1 MRNLVYSLLLFL
13 STGIYAQSYPI
24 KPLGIELGL
33 SNNSVMSITQ
43 DKDGFMWVATEEG
56 LNKFDGNRFINYYK
70 QTNSI
75 SGNQLNRVYADPVK
89 PIIWIATQR
98 AGFNA
103 YDYEK
108 NTLSVFTHNPADPTS
123 IVTNDVTNIEPSL
136 DGNLWLST
144 YHFGVEHFNK
154 ETHEFTHY
162 NMSTLPGLISN
173 HVWTIMEDGNNNL
186 YMGHA
191 FHGMSIISLKD
202 KGIRNFRHQPGN
214 TGSIP
219 DDDVRCIYRD
229 SNNNI
234 WVGTKRGLAL
244 YNEETETFIVPDS
257 FPYGLKSSYVF
268 DIRQMDDNK
277 LWVATELHGLYI
289 IDLKQHFFVNPGQTS
304 YQQITVGHSAFS
316 LSNPTVRAIY
326 QDTYKNIWI
335 GTYGG
340 GINFI
345 GKTVSPFNTFTY
357 SPISED
363 LNSLNDR
370 VVLSLCMDADEKLW
384 IGTNGGGVNIFE
396 KGKRVTIYNKETG
409 DLTHNSILATY
420 RDSKDNIWIGTFWG
434 GGINYYDYKKRKFST
449 ISINGANDQ
458 DIRCFFEDANG
469 RIWVGTH
476 IGLFVLEPD
485 TKKVLNHYTGSKDR
499 LPEDIIR
506 SINQDDK
513 GRMWIGTFGQGLG
526 VYTSEM
532 EHLAFFNNHNGLLS
546 NTIDYIF
553 KDSHGHMWVATGEG
567 LLYFHDMDSLKYAV
581 YGEFGP
587 ANTVI
592 HAITEDKVGNIW
604 LSTNAGIS
612 CLDRKKN
619 IFLNYNHIDKIPMG
633 NLTTAVTQDS
643 KGIIYFGSINGV
655 KYFDPAY
662 VLSNRISPPAIITEM
677 RIYAEQSV
685 PEESKNIN
693 YFGTDN
699 KSIHLNYRQN
709 SFNIAFNVQ
718 DYSLVNQVEYAYRL
732 RGLDNTWYT
741 VDDNN
746 VMFRNLLPGRYE
758 FQVKTRIMYQEWT
771 DDITSIF
778 IHITP
783 PLWLTWWAKT
793 IYIMIA
799 VLIILLLL
807 YAYKK
812 KVDLQSSLEI
822 EKKNHEQEQELN
834 NERLRFYTNIAHEL
848 RTPLT
853 LILGP
858 LEDLR
863 NDTTLA
869 RKQGQKISVVHQ
881 SALRLL
887 NLINQI
893 MEFRK
898 TETQNKKLCV
908 CRSNMAT
915 VVKEIGLKYKEL
927 NHKPEVEFILSIEKD
942 DMTLFFDKEIIQ
954 IILDNLISNA
964 LKYTDSGQI
973 ELALYTTIKE
983 EVSYTEISVNDT
995 GFGIA
1000 PEELDRIFN
1009 RYYQVKNNK
1018 QASGTG
1024 IGLSLVK
1031 NLVTLHEG
1039 EIRVESTLNQ
1049 GSKFYISL
1057 LTHNTYPNALHNDPV
1072 DQPSKTEESSN
1083 DEIQEETHA
1092 NGKPILLVVE
1102 DNPDIRDYISD
1113 SLSDVFEVYTAGE
1126 GEDGCRVAF
1135 AYIPDV
1141 IVSDIMMPG
1150 MNGIAFTKIVK
1161 EDMRTS
1167 HIPVIL
1173 LTAKD
1178 TMQDKEE
1185 GYLSGADSYLTKPF
1199 SATLL
1204 RSRIN
1209 NLLENRRKLAN
1220 QFNQNIRVEDKSVK
1234 FQESLTQLDNEF
1246 LQNITRVVEEN
1257 LDTDNVNINFLSD
1270 KMFMS
1275 NSTLYRKV
1283 KALTGISTNEF
1294 VRKIKM
1300 KNAEQLLL
1308 EGKYTISE
1316 VSFRVGMNSPVYFR
1330 QCFKEEFGITPS
1342 EYLKQLKSKG
1352 QEPV

>member
-1 MRNLVYSLLLFL
+1 MRNPVYTLLLFL
-13 STGIYAQSYPI
+13 STAVYAQSYPI
-24 KPLGIELGL
+24 KQLGIERGL

-43 DKDGFMWVATEEG
+43 DRDGFMWVATEEG
-56 LNKFDGNRFINYYK
+56 LNKFDGTRFINYYK
-70 QTNSI
+70 QTGSL
-75 SGNQLNRVYADPVK
+75 SGNQLNHVYADPDNPV
-89 PIIWIATQR
+89 IWIATQR

-108 NTLSVFTHNPADPTS
+108 NQLSVFVHNPADSTS
-123 IVTNDVTNIEPSL
+123 LITNDVTSIEPAL

-144 YHFGVEHFNK
+144 YHFGVDYFNK
-154 ETHEFTHY
+154 QTKEFTHY
-162 NMSTLPGLISN
+162 NMATLPGLISN
-173 HVWTIMEDGNNNL
+173 HVWTIMEDGNGNL

-191 FHGMSIISLKD
+191 FHGMSIVSMKD
-202 KGIRNFRHQPGN
+202 KRIRNFRHQPGVA
-214 TGSIP
+214 GSVP

-229 SNNNI
+229 SNNNV
-234 WVGTKRGLAL
+234 WVGTKKGLAL
-244 YNEETETFIVPDS
+244 FNEETETFIVPDN
-257 FPYGLKSSYVF
+257 FPHGLKSSYVF

-277 LWVATELHGLYI
+277 LWVATELYGMYI
-289 IDLKQHFFVNPGQTS
+289 IDLKQHFFVNPGEAS

-345 GKTVSPFNTFTY
+345 SNTPQPFNTFAY
-357 SPISED
+357 SPIKED
-363 LNSLNDR
+363 VSSLNDR

-384 IGTNGGGVNIFE
+384 IGTNGGGLNIFE
-396 KGKRVTIYNKETG
+396 KGKRKAIYNKESG
-409 DLTHNSILATY
+409 ELTHNSILATY
-420 RDSKDNIWIGTFWG
+420 KDSKNNIWIGTFWG
-434 GGINYYDYKKRKFST
+434 GGINFYDWKSRSFST

-458 DIRCFFEDANG
+458 DIRCFFEDAGG
-469 RIWVGTH
+469 RMWVGTH
-476 IGLFVLEPD
+476 IGLFVLD
-485 TKKVLNHYTGSKDR
+485 GGTKKVLNHYTGPKDK

-506 SINQDDK
+506 SINQDDR
-513 GRMWIGTFGQGLG
+513 GRMWVGTFGQGLG
-526 VYTSEM
+526 VYTPDM
-532 EHLAFFNNHNGLLS
+532 EHLAFFNNYNGLFS
-546 NTIDYIF
+546 NTIDCIF
-553 KDSHGHMWVATGEG
+553 KDSHGDMWIGTGEG
-567 LLYFHDMDSLKYAV
+567 MVHFHDMDSLKYDI
-581 YGEFGP
+581 YGEHGP
-587 ANTVI
+587 ENTVI
-592 HAITEDKVGNIW
+592 HAITEDKAGNIW

-612 CLDRKKN
+612 CLDRSKN
-619 IFLNYNHIDKIPMG
+619 VFLNYNHIDKIPMG
-633 NLTTAVTQDS
+633 NFTNAVTQDNR
-643 KGIIYFGSINGV
+643 GIIYFGSINGV
-655 KYFDPAY
+655 RYFDPAY
-662 VLSNRISPPAIITEM
+662 VLNNRVSPPAIITEM
-677 RIYAEQSV
+677 RIFAEQSV
-685 PEESKNIN
+685 PGESKNIH
-693 YFGTDN
+693 YFGTDHR
-699 KSIHLNYRQN
+699 SIHLNYRQN
-709 SFNIAFNVQ
+709 SFNITFNTQ
-718 DYSLVNQVEYAYRL
+718 DYSLVNQVEYSYRL

-758 FQVKTRIMYQEWT
+758 FQVKTRILYQDWS
-771 DDITSIF
+771 DDVTSLYIR
-778 IHITP
+778 ITP

-793 IYIMIA
+793 IYIMVA

-863 NDTTLA
+863 NDTTLPQ
-869 RKQGQKISVVHQ
+869 KQGQKISVVHQ

-893 MEFRK
+893 MEFRR

-908 CRSNMAT
+908 CRNNMAT

-927 NHKPEVEFILSIEKD
+927 NRKPGVEFVLSIEKD
-942 DMTLFFDKEIIQ
+942 DIPLFFDKEIIQ

-964 LKYTDSGQI
+964 LKYTEKGRI
-973 ELALYTTIKE
+973 ELALYTAVRD
-983 EVSYTEISVNDT
+983 EVSYTEISVSDT

-1000 PEELDRIFN
+1000 KDELSRIFN
-1009 RYYQVKNNK
+1009 RYYQVKNDK

-1039 EIRVESTLNQ
+1039 EILVESTVNQ
-1049 GSKFYISL
+1049 GSKFRISL
-1057 LTHNTYPNALHNDPV
+1057 LTNNTYPNALHNDPV
-1072 DQPSKTEESSN
+1072 EEPQTTEEDTDN
-1083 DEIQEETHA
+1083 ETMA
-1092 NGKPILLVVE
+1092 ETATNGKPILLVVE

-1113 SLSDVFEVYTAGE
+1113 SLSDIFEVYTAGD
-1126 GEDGCRVAF
+1126 GEEGCRVAF
-1135 AYIPDV
+1135 AHIPDI

-1178 TMQDKEE
+1178 TLQDKEE

-1209 NLLENRRKLAN
+1209 NLLENRRKLAS
-1220 QFNQNIRVEDKSVK
+1220 QFSEHIRVEDKSVK

-1246 LQNITRVVEEN
+1246 LLNITHVVEEN

-1342 EYLKQLKSKG
+1342 EYVKRLRNKS
-1352 QEPV
+1352 ER

>member
-1 MRNLVYSLLLFL
+1 MRNLVLPLLLLL
-13 STGIYAQSYPI
+13 SATIYAQSYPI
-24 KPLGIELGL
+24 KQLGIEQGL

-43 DKDGFMWVATEEG
+43 DRDGFMWVATEEG
-56 LNKFDGNRFINYYK
+56 LNKFDGTRFINYYK
-70 QTNSI
+70 HTGSI
-75 SGNQLNRVYADPVK
+75 SGNQLNHVYADPEK

-103 YDYEK
+103 YNYE
-108 NTLSVFTHNPADPTS
+108 NDQLSVFVHNPADSTS
-123 IVTNDVTNIEPSL
+123 LVTNDVTNIEPSL

-144 YHFGVEHFNK
+144 YHFGVDHFNK
-154 ETHEFTHY
+154 ETQEFTHY

-173 HVWTIMEDGNNNL
+173 HVWTVMEDDNNNL
-186 YMGHA
+186 YIGHA

-202 KGIRNFRHQPGN
+202 KRIRNYRHQPGIL
-214 TGSIP
+214 GSIP

-234 WVGTKRGLAL
+234 WVGTKKGLSL
-244 YNEETETFIVPDS
+244 FNEETETFIVPGN
-257 FPYGLKSSYVF
+257 FPHGLKSSYVF

-289 IDLKQHFFVNPGQTS
+289 IDLKQHFFANPGKTS

-326 QDTYKNIWI
+326 QDTYRNIWI

-345 GKTVSPFNTFTY
+345 GNTPSPFKTFSY
-357 SPISED
+357 SPITED

-370 VVLSLCMDADEKLW
+370 VVLSLCMDGDEKLW
-384 IGTNGGGVNIFE
+384 IGTNGGGVNVFE
-396 KGKRVTIYNKETG
+396 KGKRTAIHNKETG

-420 RDSKDNIWIGTFWG
+420 KDSRDNIWIGTFWG
-434 GGINYYDYKKRKFST
+434 GGINFYDRKTRRFNT

-469 RIWVGTH
+469 RMWVGTH
-476 IGLFVLEPD
+476 IGLFVLD
-485 TKKVLNHYTGSKDR
+485 ANTKQVMNHYTGTKDR

-506 SINQDDK
+506 SISQDDQ

-526 VYTSEM
+526 VYTPDM
-532 EHLAFFNNHNGLLS
+532 EHLAFFNNYNGLFS
-546 NTIDYIF
+546 NTIDCIF
-553 KDSHGHMWVATGEG
+553 KDSHGKMWVGTGEG
-567 LLYFHDMDSLKYAV
+567 LVYFNDMDSLKYTI
-581 YGEFGP
+581 YGEYGP
-587 ANTVI
+587 ENTVV
-592 HAITEDKVGNIW
+592 HAITEDQAGNIW

-612 CLDRKKN
+612 CLDRTKN
-619 IFLNYNHIDKIPMG
+619 VFLNYNHIDKVPMG
-633 NLTTAVTQDS
+633 NFTNAVTQDS
-643 KGIIYFGSINGV
+643 KGNIYFGSINGV
-655 KYFDPAY
+655 RYFDPAY
-662 VLSNRISPPAIITEM
+662 VLNNRISPPAIITEM

-685 PEESKNIN
+685 PEDSRNIN
-693 YFGTDN
+693 YLGRDN
-699 KSIHLNYRQN
+699 KSIKLNYRQN
-709 SFNIAFNVQ
+709 TFNITFNVQ

-758 FQVKTRIMYQEWT
+758 FQVKTRILYQDWT
-771 DDITSIF
+771 DEVTSVF
-778 IHITP
+778 IRITP
-783 PLWLTWWAKT
+783 PLWFTWWAKT

-799 VLIILLLL
+799 VLVIVLLL

-822 EKKNHEQEQELN
+822 EMKNHEQEQELN

-863 NDTTLA
+863 NDTTLPP
-869 RKQGQKISVVHQ
+869 KQGQKISVVHQ

-893 MEFRK
+893 MEFRR

-908 CRSNMAT
+908 SRSNITT
-915 VVKEIGLKYKEL
+915 VVKEVGLKYKEL
-927 NHKPEVEFILSIEKD
+927 NRKPDVEFALSIEKD
-942 DMTLFFDKEIIQ
+942 DMPLFFDKEIIQ

-964 LKYTDSGQI
+964 LKYTESGRI
-973 ELALYTTIKE
+973 ELALYNTVKE
-983 EVSYTEISVNDT
+983 EVSYTEIRVSDT

-1000 PEELDRIFN
+1000 PEELSRIFN
-1009 RYYQVKNNK
+1009 RYYQVKNDK

-1031 NLVTLHEG
+1031 NLVNLHEG
-1039 EIRVESTLNQ
+1039 EIRVESTLNK
-1049 GSKFYISL
+1049 GSRFYISL
-1057 LTHNTYPNALHNDPV
+1057 LTNNTYPNALHNDPV
-1072 DQPSKTEESSN
+1072 EQPSPTEENNS
-1083 DEIQEETHA
+1083 EITSDTPT

-1102 DNPDIRDYISD
+1102 DNLDIQDYIRD
-1113 SLSDVFEVYTAGE
+1113 SLSDTFEVFTAGD
-1126 GEDGCRVAF
+1126 GEEGCRVA
-1135 AYIPDV
+1135 YTHIPDI

-1161 EDMRTS
+1161 EDIRTS

-1178 TMQDKEE
+1178 TLQDKEE

-1204 RSRIN
+1204 RSRMN

-1220 QFNQNIRVEDKSVK
+1220 QFSQHIRVEDKSVQ
-1234 FQESLTQLDNEF
+1234 FQESLNQLDNEF

-1257 LDTDNVNINFLSD
+1257 LDTDNVNINFLAD
-1270 KMFMS
+1270 KLFMS

-1316 VSFRVGMNSPVYFR
+1316 VAFRVGMNSPVYFR
-1330 QCFKEEFGITPS
+1330 QCFKEEFRITPS
-1342 EYLKQLKSKG
+1342 EYIKRLKS
-1352 QEPV
+1352 